1 MNMKNPEIAVQSD
14 DTIFVLDIGTRSI
27 IGLVGTV
34 ENEKLKVIAIESADH
49 AKRAMIDGQIED
61 ISSVARLATS
71 VKERIEAKL
80 GIALTRVCVAAAGR
94 ALKTERTTHEI
105 DVPEGKAIDDDLIN
119 QLESGAIEKIEE
131 MLDTST
137 NDAYRFFHLVG
148 YSAVQYYLDDY
159 PISDLLDHHGSKIK
173 ADILATFLPSEV
185 IDSLYAAMEQAG
197 LEVASMT
204 LEPIAAINAAIPEN
218 LRLLNLAFADIGAG
232 TSDIAVCKDGNI
244 AGYTMS
250 TVAGDEVT
258 EALMREY
265 LIDFDTAEQVKLE
278 LESKKEIYFTD
289 IMGFEQTVAAEDI
302 MDCIT
307 DSVTLL
313 SAEIAKGI
321 IDVNGGP
328 PSAVFLAGGGSKL
341 KGVLEG
347 VRDALQMDDK
357 RIAIAGNN
365 FKATAFSKEYDL
377 NNPELATPLGIAVST
392 GLNMINDSYHLTLNG
407 KRARL
412 FRNGELNILN
422 VLTMNGYQYRDLFGR
437 SGSSMI
443 LTVNG
448 KRNVLYGEPATNST
462 LTLNGNP
469 ATPSELVKAGD
480 VLEFIPAKA
489 GEAAK
494 AKVSD
499 IVPQDA
505 ENAENLVITVNGQLA
520 DFDTELNSGDV
531 IVTGTPDEMQKRA
544 EEAQN
549 ALVKTAQETTEAET
563 EKDGQSEQ
571 TSAQEPNGK
580 PEQKPNP
587 AVNNAQAAKPETTV
601 KRTAIAPDSSSHAD
615 EAAKPVRARTAK
627 QARKTE
633 QVLPPEQA
641 PVTEQT
647 AEVEQTPAAE
657 PAPFTLPRRRERRPM
672 TILDRPPGSEN
683 TPAKQA
689 QPKNKF
695 EKKEPGQTDKND
707 PFSNITQ
714 EEYEAAVAPL
724 VRNTWH
730 FTLNDKPV
738 TFPPK
743 DGNAPYLLLDMLQH
757 SGLDFDHL
765 TSPVIL
771 AVNGVPGTFQ
781 QELKE
786 NDTIIIRQD
795 K

>member
-250 TVAGDEVT
+250 TIAGDEVT

-302 MDCIT
+302 MDCIA

-587 AVNNAQAAKPETTV
+587 TVNNAQAAKPETTV
-601 KRTAIAPDSSSHAD
+601 KRTAIAADSSSHAD

-641 PVTEQT
+641 PATEQT

>member
-1 MNMKNPEIAVQSD
+1 
-14 DTIFVLDIGTRSI
+14 
-27 IGLVGTV
+27 
-34 ENEKLKVIAIESADH
+34 
-49 AKRAMIDGQIED
+49 
-61 ISSVARLATS
+61 
-71 VKERIEAKL
+71 
-80 GIALTRVCVAAAGR
+80 
-94 ALKTERTTHEI
+94 
-105 DVPEGKAIDDDLIN
+105 
-119 QLESGAIEKIEE
+119 
-131 MLDTST
+131 
-137 NDAYRFFHLVG
+137 
-148 YSAVQYYLDDY
+148 
-159 PISDLLDHHGSKIK
+159 
-173 ADILATFLPSEV
+173 
-185 IDSLYAAMEQAG
+185 
-197 LEVASMT
+197 
-204 LEPIAAINAAIPEN
+204 
-218 LRLLNLAFADIGAG
+218 
-232 TSDIAVCKDGNI
+232 
-244 AGYTMS
+244 
-250 TVAGDEVT
+250 
-258 EALMREY
+258 
-265 LIDFDTAEQVKLE
+265 
-278 LESKKEIYFTD
+278 
-289 IMGFEQTVAAEDI
+289 MGFEQTVAAEDI
-302 MDCIT
+302 MDCIA

-587 AVNNAQAAKPETTV
+587 VVNNAQAAKPETTV

-615 EAAKPVRARTAK
+615 EAAKPVRARTEK

-641 PVTEQT
+641 PATEQT

-695 EKKEPGQTDKND
+695 EKKEPGQTNKND

>member
-159 PISDLLDHHGSKIK
+159 PISDLLDHHGSRIK

-302 MDCIT
+302 MDCIA

-313 SAEIAKGI
+313 SSEIAKGI

-505 ENAENLVITVNGQLA
+505 ENAENLIITVNGQLA
-520 DFDTELNSGDV
+520 DFDTVLNSGDV

-563 EKDGQSEQ
+563 EKDEQSEQ
-571 TSAQEPNGK
+571 TPMQEPNGK
-580 PEQKPNP
+580 PEQEPNP
-587 AVNNAQAAKPETTV
+587 AVNSAQTAKPETTA
-601 KRTAIAPDSSSHAD
+601 KRTAITPGSPSHANG
-615 EAAKPVRARTAK
+615 AARPIRSRTAK
-627 QARKTE
+627 QTRKTE
-633 QVLPPEQA
+633 QALSPEQA
-641 PVTEQT
+641 PATEQT
-647 AEVEQTPAAE
+647 TELEQTPAAE

-683 TPAKQA
+683 TPAKPSQ
-689 QPKNKF
+689 QKNKF

-707 PFSNITQ
+707 PFSNITP

-795 K
+795 Q

>member
-302 MDCIT
+302 MDCIA

-587 AVNNAQAAKPETTV
+587 VVNNAQAAKPETTV

-615 EAAKPVRARTAK
+615 EAAKPVRARTEK

-641 PVTEQT
+641 PATEQT

-695 EKKEPGQTDKND
+695 EKKEPGQTNKND

>member
-289 IMGFEQTVAAEDI
+289 IMSFEQTVAAEDI
-302 MDCIT
+302 MDCIA

-641 PVTEQT
+641 PATEQT